1 MTAGT
6 PNYMAPELFAGKT
19 WGMGVDVF
27 AFGVLVN
34 EMFARELP
42 WDGLQPLDIKE
53 KVASGERP
61 RKASTMPSACEGLV
75 RRMWHQTASIRP
87 SFAQAIE
94 SLKTIQESLPLARSS
109 HREVSRRFADAA
121 DEFAALGLNKT
132 F

>member
-1 MTAGT
+1 
-6 PNYMAPELFAGKT
+6 
-19 WGMGVDVF
+19 
-27 AFGVLVN
+27 
-34 EMFARELP
+34 MFARELP

-87 SFAQAIE
+87 SFAQAID
-94 SLKTIQESLPLARSS
+94 SLKAIQESLPLARSS

-121 DEFAALGLNKT
+121 DEFAALAAAQEDESESEEEGEEGRGLCGNQPVS
-132 F
+132 